1 MENCD
6 APVKI
11 TVGGREWYYQKFY
24 GENGKVSCVRLYDGT
39 GDFVREYSNIYR
51 LTGSLGAMVRREKEA
66 VAKKAAGVVIE
77 KRETAGITEEERV
90 YAKKIVVERLNEL
103 RDGMTVTEFANKV
116 GLTADTVG
124 GYLRGDKMPQIV
136 YLKRIADR
144 FGVSADWIIGRT
156 DAR

>member
-24 GENGKVSCVRLYDGT
+24 EENGKVSCVRLYDGA

-66 VAKKAAGVVIE
+66 VAKKAKGVVIE

-103 RDGMTVTEFANKV
+103 CDGMTVTEFANKV

-124 GYLRGDKMPQIV
+124 GYLRGDKTPQIV

-156 DAR
+156 DVW